1 MNKKTNSSRRSFL
14 KNTLKGTAGAAMLA
28 NIPTI
33 VPASVLGKYAPS
45 NRINVGAI
53 GAGRIARDWD
63 IPGTMKQET
72 SRVLAVC
79 DLDSKR
85 LQLGKKFIDDFYI
98 KNGQASYN
106 STKIYEHYEE
116 LIADKDIDA
125 VIIAT
130 PDHWHVLPAITAA
143 RAGKHVYM
151 EKPASLCIS
160 EGRRLSDE
168 VHRAGIVFQVGSQ
181 QRSMPQFKKA
191 CELVRNG
198 RVGKL
203 HTIYVGLPVD
213 NPKEST
219 PEKEM
224 PVPSNLN
231 FEKWLGATPYVPYTE
246 KLVHP
251 QNDFSRP
258 GWLRCEQFG
267 AGMINGWGSH
277 HFDIANWGMGTE
289 DTGPIELSGT
299 ADWQDEN
306 ALWDVHGN
314 FKTETIFANGVKVLA
329 SNEYPNGVKFVGDE
343 GWIFVTRGNYSVT
356 ASDPI
361 KKGNNSKAL
370 DASNPKILDSVIGP
384 NEIHLIDSKEHH
396 ANWLNAI
403 ITGEPNIA
411 PIEAGHRACSVCL
424 LNNITMQLKRKLYWD
439 PVLERFKNDDEAN
452 FMLKRSERWPYQI
465 DKGFNVKTTM

>member
-1 MNKKTNSSRRSFL
+1 MAKKTTSSRRNFIR
-14 KNTLKGTAGAAMLA
+14 NTLKGTAGAALFA
-28 NIPTI
+28 GAPTI

-63 IPGTMKQET
+63 IPGTMK
-72 SRVLAVC
+72 SDMAHVLAVC
-79 DLDSKR
+79 DLDNKR
-85 LQLGKKFIDDFYI
+85 LLQGKRLIDDFYT
-98 KNGQASYN
+98 KKGKPGYN
-106 STKIYEHYEE
+106 STKTYEHYEE

-130 PDHWHVLPAITAA
+130 PDHWHVLPAITAV

-151 EKPASLCIS
+151 EKPTSLCIS

-168 VHRAGIVFQVGSQ
+168 VYRSGKVLQIGSQ

-198 RVGKL
+198 RIGKL
-203 HTIYVGLPVD
+203 HTIYVGLPID
-213 NPKEST
+213 EPSEST

-224 PVPSNLN
+224 PVPANLN

-267 AGMINGWGSH
+267 AGMITGWGSH

-289 DTGPIELSGT
+289 NTGPVEISGT
-299 ADWQDEN
+299 ADWPVKE

-314 FKTETIFANGVKVLA
+314 FKTETIFPNGVKVIA
-329 SNEYPNGVKFVGDE
+329 SNEYPTGVKFAGSE

-356 ASDPI
+356 ASDPVS
-361 KKGNNSKAL
+361 KNQNTKAL
-370 DASNPKILDSVIGP
+370 EASNPKILDSVIGP
-384 NEIHLIDSKEHH
+384 NEIHLIESKEHH

-411 PIEAGHRACSVCL
+411 PVEAGHRACSICL
-424 LNNITMQLKRKLYWD
+424 LNNIAMKLNRKLFWD
-439 PVLERFKNDDEAN
+439 PVLEIFKNDDEAN
-452 FMLKRSERWPYQI
+452 TMLKRSERWPYQI
-465 DKGFNVKTTM
+465 DKGYNIRTMI

>member
-1 MNKKTNSSRRSFL
+1 MSKKTNSSRRNFL

-85 LQLGKKFIDDFYI
+85 LQLGKKFIDDYYAG
-98 KNGQASYN
+98 KGQSGYN
-106 STKIYEHYEE
+106 STKTYEHYEE

-143 RAGKHVYM
+143 RAGKHIYM

-168 VHRAGIVFQVGSQ
+168 VHRAGVVFQVGSQ

-224 PVPSNLN
+224 PIPSNLN
-231 FEKWLGATPYVPYTE
+231 FEKWLGATPYVSYTE

-267 AGMINGWGSH
+267 AGMITGWGSH

-299 ADWQDEN
+299 ADWPDEK